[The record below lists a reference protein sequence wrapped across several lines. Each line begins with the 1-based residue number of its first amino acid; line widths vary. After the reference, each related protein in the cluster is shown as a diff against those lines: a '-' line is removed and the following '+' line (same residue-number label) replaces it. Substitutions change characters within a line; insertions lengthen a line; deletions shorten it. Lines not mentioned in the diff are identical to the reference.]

1 MWYSTLS
8 TQSRLLSILHS
19 SVHWACFT
27 LNYPI
32 GRLGPAPA
40 NGHLLASFRRSV
52 DTKILLFAKS
62 KNAIQASHIWAPL
75 LPLPRKPLFLSVS
88 LRGTAFTISENS
100 IAIASCITFEMDL
113 PRESSPQEH
122 YQLKRASAASLMTE
136 VATNNSG
143 PPSVWWLGNGVAR
156 IFGGTSI
163 HSTKIFLMK
172 RLERPDVGLRVRLR
186 PRYFHQHHLDPRLSL
201 LGIRAVKDALIL
213 RIAIIHGRPERST

>member
-1 MWYSTLS
+1 MHQGHKRTQEALAICCIEQSSSLSQSCAAQLMWYSTLS

-88 LRGTAFTISENS
+88 LRPS
-100 IAIASCITFEMDL
+100 
-113 PRESSPQEH
+113 
-122 YQLKRASAASLMTE
+122 QLLKTRS
-136 VATNNSG
+136 
-143 PPSVWWLGNGVAR
+143 R
-156 IFGGTSI
+156 
-163 HSTKIFLMK
+163 
-172 RLERPDVGLRVRLR
+172 
-186 PRYFHQHHLDPRLSL
+186 SL
-201 LGIRAVKDALIL
+201 LASPSRWTCRERAHLKN
-213 RIAIIHGRPERST
+213 IIS